1 MLGQEASVFR
11 KVLVAF
17 DGSKDSVKAI
27 ELSCSIA
34 GRYGSTLIVVHVYST
49 VLPPYTGVTPMP
61 IPELEGVTA
70 VSKERA
76 RGVLAHGMELAEARG
91 VKASGELIEAGSAVQ
106 GIIEFAAQEKVDL
119 IVVGTR
125 GMTGFKKLILGSVS
139 SGLVS
144 HSECPVLVVR

>member
-1 MLGQEASVFR
+1 MAGLETPRFR

-27 ELSCSIA
+27 ELGCSLA
-34 GRYGSTLIVVHVYST
+34 GKYSSALVVVHVYST

-61 IPELEGVTA
+61 IPELEGATA

-76 RGVLAHGMELAEARG
+76 RGVLARGIELAEEHG
-91 VKASGELIEAGSAVQ
+91 VRAGGELIEAGSAVQ
-106 GIIEFAAQEKVDL
+106 GIIEFATHEKVDL
-119 IVVGTR
+119 IVAGTR

>member
-1 MLGQEASVFR
+1 MSGNEAPGFR
-11 KVLVAF
+11 KVLVPF

-27 ELSCSIA
+27 ELGCSIS
-34 GRYGSTLIVVHVYST
+34 GKYGSALVVVHVHSA

-61 IPELEGVTA
+61 IPELEATTA

-76 RGVLAHGMELAEARG
+76 RGVLAHGIELAAARG
-91 VKASGELIEAGSAVQ
+91 VKASGELIEAGSTVQ
-106 GIIEFAAQEKVDL
+106 AILEFASQQKVDL